1 MDCIDDTQSNAREAA
16 LFCQVL
22 VLGANPDSTA
32 ARQLP
37 PGHGTRRV
45 FVAPYNHYA
54 TGAGLWVSCAQFSL
68 FILDI
73 IASAN
78 KRGVAKPV

>member
-1 MDCIDDTQSNAREAA
+1 MDCIDDKQSNTNEAA

-37 PGHGTRRV
+37 PGHQTRRV

-54 TGAGLWVSCAQFSL
+54 TGAGLWVTSAQFPM
-68 FILDI
+68 FIPDI

-78 KRGVAKPV
+78 KRGVA